1 MNSRLLTADSPHP
14 HPCHSVSQMLWLSF
28 AVVWD
33 MALFDLT
40 SSAVEEALYLS
51 CDFGAKVRNT
61 CLAAGPSVAPLCLYP
76 ARPPPCGVRHF
87 LG

>member
-1 MNSRLLTADSPHP
+1 MHHQNDDLPFLSMPAFDAFP
-14 HPCHSVSQMLWLSF
+14 QMLWLSF

-51 CDFGAKVRNT
+51 CDFGAKV
-61 CLAAGPSVAPLCLYP
+61 GPFLISVKRLQD
-76 ARPPPCGVRHF
+76 VIF
-87 LG
+87 

>member
-1 MNSRLLTADSPHP
+1 MKEKYVIVNPVHILIPHVVP
-14 HPCHSVSQMLWLSF
+14 VSQMLWLSF

-51 CDFGAKVRNT
+51 CDFGAKVSHNNT
-61 CLAAGPSVAPLCLYP
+61 CHSKTNK
-76 ARPPPCGVRHF
+76 
-87 LG
+87 